1 MLLPTVTLPKLMLYE
16 LEMSG
21 ADPEA
26 HSKTQKNAI
35 TTNGRTARWDHRL
48 PLLVLWMF

>member
-1 MLLPTVTLPKLMLYE
+1 MLLPTATFPKLMLFE

-21 ADPEA
+21 ADPQA

-35 TTNGRTARWDHRL
+35 TTSGRTARWDERL
-48 PLLVLWMF
+48 PLFVLRVF